1 MTAGE
6 RAAVNGAICFAVD
19 ESTNLSR
26 ESVLSRAR
34 TSRSR
39 CHFVCK
45 ASPLDLRRR
54 SDPRLLSNDLIRRLA
69 PRSCRSRSACL
80 ATADRRPRC
89 ATNQIGSPHAEV
101 DPMPGRRRPTRA
113 ARAPPQGCP
122 GGAQQ
127 RPTLAIRF
135 VIGKSC
141 FIMLNIVPLQ
151 AGCGVAR
158 RGFLA
163 AALFALLRR
172 RRTAVI
178 A

>member
-1 MTAGE
+1 
-6 RAAVNGAICFAVD
+6 
-19 ESTNLSR
+19 
-26 ESVLSRAR
+26 
-34 TSRSR
+34 
-39 CHFVCK
+39 
-45 ASPLDLRRR
+45 
-54 SDPRLLSNDLIRRLA
+54 
-69 PRSCRSRSACL
+69 
-80 ATADRRPRC
+80 
-89 ATNQIGSPHAEV
+89 
-101 DPMPGRRRPTRA
+101 MPGRRRPTRA